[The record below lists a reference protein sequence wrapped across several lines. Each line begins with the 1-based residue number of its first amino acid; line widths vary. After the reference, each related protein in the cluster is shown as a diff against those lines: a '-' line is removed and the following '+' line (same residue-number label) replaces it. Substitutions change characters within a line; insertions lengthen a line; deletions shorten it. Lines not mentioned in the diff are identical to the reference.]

1 MTKSYSIEI
10 SIIELD
16 NFSFH
21 IITEAYINGLK
32 VNLVIDTGASMSV
45 FDSNF
50 FKDHVSKSA
59 EKQEKIMSAGITAS
73 KINAVRSYA
82 ENFKIGLLEINKF
95 PMILI
100 DMKRI
105 NTVYRK
111 ATGKEI
117 HGLIGSDFLVSMK
130 AVIDFDKQLLLLKS
144 ESI

>member
-21 IITEAYINGLK
+21 IITEAFINGLK

-45 FDSNF
+45 FDRNF

-73 KINAVRSYA
+73 KINAVKSYA
-82 ENFKIGLLEINKF
+82 ENFKIGSLEINQF

-105 NTVYRK
+105 NEVYQK

-117 HGLIGSDFLVSMK
+117 HGLIGSDFLVSMN
-130 AVIDFDKQLLLLKS
+130 AVIDFGRQLLALKP